1 MAKATKTLLI
11 SVLALAYTKI
21 TQEEDST
28 LKEKAFSIHAQTT
41 IVNQYKPAFRV
52 PYSGPHSLLP
62 EREHRISVTS
72 TFYLGS
78 RLWRNGFLFV
88 NPELA
93 GGEGLSQTLGLGG
106 ATNGETFRI
115 GDPKPAI
122 YLARLFFQQI
132 ISLNSEN
139 PKAINRDVDH
149 FKDDDFNQIASFVP
163 DRYLNIVLGKISI
176 ADYFDDNSFCH
187 DPRTEFLNWAL
198 MASGAWDYP
207 ANTRGYTPSAVIE
220 LFTPRYECRA
230 GLSMMPTTAN
240 GQIMDPNLSRAFG
253 LTFEQAWHYR
263 LFQQPGTLRLL
274 AFYNTAKMGNYT
286 EALLQ
291 DPLAP
296 DITLTRR
303 YGRTKW
309 GLALNL
315 EQFIREGSGFFLRLS
330 WNDGR
335 NETWAFTEIDH
346 ALACGLSLQG
356 ILPGVKEDRWAL
368 AYALNGLSPYHR
380 KYLQKGGRGFMLGD
394 GTLNYGYEQIGET
407 FYRFP
412 LKEGLFY
419 LTLDYQVILNP
430 GYNRDRKGPVHVFSV
445 RTHVRI

>member
-1 MAKATKTLLI
+1 MVQAVRTLL
-11 SVLALAYTKI
+11 SVFAFIYATRS
-21 TQEEDST
+21 QEKDST
-28 LKEKAFSIHAQTT
+28 FKAKAFSIHAQTT
-41 IVNQYKPAFRV
+41 IVSQYKLPFRA
-52 PYSGPHSLLP
+52 PYSGPHSLSP
-62 EREHRISVTS
+62 ERENRVSVTS

-78 RLWRNGFLFV
+78 RLGRNSFLFI

-106 ATNGETFRI
+106 AANGETFRI
-115 GDPKPAI
+115 GHPRPAI
-122 YLARLFFQQI
+122 YLARLFFQQVI
-132 ISLNSEN
+132 NLASEN
-139 PKAINRDVDH
+139 PKATDRDIDL
-149 FKDDDFNQIASFVP
+149 FKGDDLNQVASFVP
-163 DRYLNIVLGKISI
+163 EKYLNIVLGKISI

-220 LFTPRYECRA
+220 LFTPRWEGRV
-230 GLSMMPTTAN
+230 GFSMLPTAAN
-240 GQIMDPNLSRAFG
+240 GHIMDPNIGRAFG

-263 LFQQPGTLRLL
+263 FFRQPGTLRLL
-274 AFYNTAKMGNYT
+274 AFYNTARMGSYT
-286 EALLQ
+286 EALFQ

-303 YGRTKW
+303 YGRTKG

-346 ALACGLSLQG
+346 SLACGVSLQG

-380 KYLQKGGRGFMLGD
+380 NYLQKGGRGFMLGD
-394 GTLNYGYEQIGET
+394 GTLHYGYEQIMET

-412 LKEGLFY
+412 LKEGLFF
-419 LTLDYQVILNP
+419 LTLDYQLILNP